1 MKHYDHSKMPGLLTR
16 ELRRQSLAFHG
27 YLDNSEQSHNIRRR
41 YFSDNDIVGSA
52 FGESDT
58 DLIDFLAEET
68 DPQEYQKA
76 VPAWKILVVDDDHN
90 VHDSTLLA
98 LTGVKIHGK
107 PLEFM
112 HAYTAKEAHQI
123 LLENPDTSLALLDVV
138 METVDAGLKLVN
150 VIRNDLQNSSL
161 RIVLRTG
168 QPGYA
173 PEQKVSNE
181 FLIDGYTTK
190 SKLTRSMLISVLTD
204 TLGDGSGDE
213 SSDSADDADLA
224 DGLPN

>member
-1 MKHYDHSKMPGLLTR
+1 MPGLLAR
-16 ELRRQSLAFHG
+16 EYRSQPLVFQAGMNTSERNRDHHRR
-27 YLDNSEQSHNIRRR
+27 N
-41 YFSDNDIVGSA
+41 FSDNDISGCT
-52 FGESDT
+52 FGDNDT
-58 DLIDFLAEET
+58 DVIDFLAEET
-68 DPQEYQKA
+68 DPQEYRKSI
-76 VPAWKILVVDDDHN
+76 PAWKILVVDDDNN
-90 VHDSTLLA
+90 VHDTTLLA
-98 LTGVKIHGK
+98 LAGVKIHGK

-112 HAYTAKEAHQI
+112 HAFTAKEAHKI
-123 LLENPDTSLALLDVV
+123 LLENPDTSLVLLDVV

-150 VIRNDLQNSSL
+150 IIRNELQNSAL

-181 FLIDGYTTK
+181 FVIDGYTTK

-204 TLGDGSGDE
+204 TLGDTN
-213 SSDSADDADLA
+213 LP

>member
-1 MKHYDHSKMPGLLTR
+1 MKQYGHSKTPDLLTR
-16 ELRRQSLAFHG
+16 EHRSHSLVFHG
-27 YLDNSEQSHNIRRR
+27 ILLTAEQNLLHRRR
-41 YFSDNDIVGSA
+41 FFSDNDIAGCA
-52 FGESDT
+52 FGENESDV
-58 DLIDFLAEET
+58 IDFLAEEADSQ
-68 DPQEYQKA
+68 DPRKS

-112 HAYTAKEAHQI
+112 HAYTAREARQV
-123 LLENPDTSLALLDVV
+123 LLDNPDTSLVLLDVV

-150 VIRNDLQNSSL
+150 IIRNDLQNSSL
-161 RIVLRTG
+161 RIILRTG

-181 FLIDGYTTK
+181 FVIDGYTTK

-204 TLGDGSGDE
+204 TLGD
-213 SSDSADDADLA
+213 ADLK